1 MCGDK
6 KGKFYEIPRWK
17 NALTAEN
24 WASLIEFELIAI
36 LQRRATIRWRTS
48 KSTAS
53 GKNWDQMTLLIDF
66 LLLDHFNVFNQRRGK
81 NMDNGMLLLES
92 SFTPFWKMGSFLC
105 KPVLNQTWNPLF
117 KAQQKNP
124 VCKPGWKSSFKKDWK
139 SGFKTIGKSDIKKR
153 EEIQFQNGK
162 KSKIRQLTG
171 EVSSSWR
178 RPRKSSSTF

>member
-1 MCGDK
+1 LSDFNLSMCVWGQ
-6 KGKFYEIPRWK
+6 KGQILWNTLWK

-53 GKNWDQMTLLIDF
+53 GKIWDQMTLLIDF

-81 NMDNGMLLLES
+81 NMDKGMVLLES

-117 KAQQKNP
+117 KPSRKIQFVNRDENP
-124 VCKPGWKSSFKKDWK
+124 V
-139 SGFKTIGKSDIKKR
+139 
-153 EEIQFQNGK
+153 
-162 KSKIRQLTG
+162 
-171 EVSSSWR
+171 
-178 RPRKSSSTF
+178 